1 MKYLNSVP
9 LFYKKFSNIILASVT
24 LRVRLVVVS
33 TGTKVSVVLLFLLT
47 LNMSEYLKKILI
59 GGFSCLNTRLT
70 FDTEILIDDNKNEKV
85 LFDIYIDGKKQTKRI
100 SSNILKMDE
109 NNQYEVAVKNP
120 LSYSCILK
128 KDIIL
133 PLFYNLI
140 EF

>member
-1 MKYLNSVP
+1 
-9 LFYKKFSNIILASVT
+9 
-24 LRVRLVVVS
+24 
-33 TGTKVSVVLLFLLT
+33 
-47 LNMSEYLKKILI
+47 MSEYLKKILI

-85 LFDIYIDGKKQTKRI
+85 LFDLYIDGKKPTKRI
-100 SSNILKMDE
+100 SSNILKIDE
-109 NNQYEVAVKNP
+109 DNQNEMALKKP
-120 LSYSCILK
+120 LSYSCTLK